1 MAEPTALILRVWRFF
16 PDDQGFQDPP
26 RRRCALAYF
35 GGPAGVEG
43 PAVRQAL
50 KGGFAV
56 ACGDGL
62 AAPLDRLSPGRLW
75 LGVRLKPRE
84 VTK

>member
-1 MAEPTALILRVWRFF
+1 M
-16 PDDQGFQDPP
+16 
-26 RRRCALAYF
+26 
-35 GGPAGVEG
+35 EG

-56 ACGDGL
+56 AYGDGL
-62 AAPLDRLSPGRLW
+62 TATLDRLSPGRLW
-75 LGVRLKPRE
+75 LGVRLKPRG